1 MGRRYFNGTDAYE
14 LVQGDTLPAY
24 IFTIYSNG
32 VPANFSS
39 YGSLIV
45 TARFREK
52 GSETS
57 LAEIVCDEVDAS
69 IGQFKITLWPA
80 AVSDAETGK
89 HELEIEV
96 DYLGDGTQVQTV
108 TDLVLFNMLE
118 QFGATA

>member
-1 MGRRYFNGTDAYE
+1 MARRYFNTEAYE

-24 IFTIYSNG
+24 IFSIYSNG
-32 VPANFSS
+32 EPADFSS
-39 YGSLIV
+39 YGSLVV

-52 GSETS
+52 GATTS
-57 LAEIVCDEVDAS
+57 LAEIVCDEVNAS

-80 AVSDAETGK
+80 AVSAAEEGK

-108 TDLVLFNMLE
+108 TDLVLFKVLE
-118 QFGATA
+118 QFGDEA